1 MPIPS
6 YQNASR
12 FAAWPWRLVVT
23 PSRLRG
29 MARTYLVFGDIEG
42 KLEVLRVECTRCD
55 RKGRYSVHSTSMASS
70 RCSVSNALGE
80 TAKGATAWRR

>member
-23 PSRLRG
+23 RNRLRG

-42 KLEVLRVECTRCD
+42 KLDVNRPGLI
-55 RKGRYSVHSTSMASS
+55 GG
-70 RCSVSNALGE
+70 SNS
-80 TAKGATAWRR
+80 